1 MTKLS
6 VPEMSCNCCK
16 STITKIVEGIDA
28 SARITVDL
36 DSRVVN
42 IDSET
47 SVAVM
52 MDALK
57 EKGYE
62 ATIV

>member
-16 STITKIVEGIDA
+16 SSIEKIVKGIDA
-28 SARITVDL
+28 SARIEFDL
-36 DSRVVN
+36 ETHLIN
-42 IDSET
+42 IECNASEVT
-47 SVAVM
+47 LIS
-52 MDALK
+52 ALK

-62 ATIV
+62 ASVV